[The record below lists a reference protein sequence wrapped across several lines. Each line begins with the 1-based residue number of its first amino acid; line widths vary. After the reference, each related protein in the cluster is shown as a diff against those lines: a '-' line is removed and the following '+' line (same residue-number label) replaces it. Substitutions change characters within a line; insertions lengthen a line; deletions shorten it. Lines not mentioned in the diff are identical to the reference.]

1 MLNKGFMRI
10 YLVGTILLL
19 ISVFSKITGQQ
30 ERSQDPVL
38 FTINNKPVQLSEFEY
53 IYNKTSSG
61 NADYSMASLEEYL
74 DLYVK
79 FKLKVERAKDMRLDT
94 VTALAREL
102 ETYRRQLADSYLM
115 DKEVTEKLIQEVY
128 ERKLKER
135 EVSHI
140 LYKYKKGM
148 DTTEQRKIAE
158 GVLAMLLKGSDF
170 VTMAKAQS
178 EDQNVEKNNGNL
190 GFITAMMPNGFY
202 DFENAA
208 FETPVGQVCPR
219 LIYTPMGI
227 HIVKVNSERPA
238 SGEIEVAHILIRDPD
253 NARVEGANQKI
264 EKAYTLLQSGTPF
277 DAVANEYSEDR
288 LTAGK
293 AGYLGF
299 FGINRY
305 EKAFEDAAFGLTE
318 NGAYS
323 KPFRTSLGWHIV
335 KRLSK
340 KELEPLPIVRGR
352 IQNQIMQDQRF
363 EQEKAKMIERI
374 KINAG
379 FQENTDVINAYIN
392 QLNMEFLTFRW
403 KPIES
408 AKKNTIFTFGEGK
421 ESTIADFEEYLVRN
435 QRKRLQMA
443 KDSNVVAAARELY
456 NDFIN
461 EKTIKYEEA
470 KLEAKYPEFKA
481 LMREYE
487 EGILLF
493 EATKMMVWDKASQD
507 TAGLRSFHDKNK
519 QKYMW
524 GERAK
529 IVNYTFNGVN
539 QKNANKMMQF
549 AVKNGPEKTKKKYN
563 KKSDLV
569 YAEIAKIE
577 RQVLEQST
585 DIPWTA
591 GYQSTLT
598 PLADDVFIFSH
609 VEELLGPEPKLLSE
623 ARGYII
629 ADYQDYLEKQWVE
642 SLRGSYPIK
651 INREVI
657 NAIAK

>member
-1 MLNKGFMRI
+1 MRI
-10 YLVGTILLL
+10 YLVVILLVSISIVSKL
-19 ISVFSKITGQQ
+19 IGQQ
-30 ERSQDPVL
+30 DGSKDPVL

-61 NADYSMASLEEYL
+61 NADYSVASLEEYL

-79 FKLKVERAKDMRLDT
+79 FKLKVERAKEMRLDT

-178 EDQNVEKNNGNL
+178 EDQNVERNNGNI

-202 DFENAA
+202 DFENAV

-219 LIYTPMGI
+219 LVYTPMGI
-227 HIVKVNSERPA
+227 HIVKVHAERPA
-238 SGEIEVAHILIRDPD
+238 SGEIEVAHILVRDPD
-253 NARVEGANQKI
+253 NARVEGAKERI
-264 EKAYTLLQSGTPF
+264 DKAYLLLQSGSPF
-277 DAVANEYSEDR
+277 DAVASEYSEDR
-288 LTAGK
+288 LTASK

-305 EKAFEDAAFGLTE
+305 EKNFEDVAFGLQE

-374 KINAG
+374 KVNAG
-379 FQENTDVINAYIN
+379 FSERTDVINAYIN
-392 QLNMEFLTFRW
+392 QLDMEFLTFRW
-403 KPIES
+403 KPAET

-493 EATKMMVWDKASQD
+493 EATKLMVWDKASQD
-507 TAGLRSFHDKNK
+507 TAGLRAYHDKHK

-529 IVNYTFNGVN
+529 VVNYTFNGVN

-549 AVKNGPEKTKKKYN
+549 ALKNGPDKTKKKFN

-569 YAEIAKIE
+569 YAEVAKIE

-585 DIPWTA
+585 DIPWTM
-591 GYQSTLT
+591 GYHSQLT
-598 PLADDVFIFSH
+598 PLAEDVFIFSH

-642 SLRGSYPIK
+642 SLRTSYPVK

-657 NAIAK
+657 DAIAK